1 MAAHNLPMEHQ
12 SRSLPD
18 QKLRV
23 VISVTCLLSII
34 GSLTI
39 ISSYVFFKSLRTT
52 TRLIL
57 VHLSIMDLGV
67 AIANFI
73 GIAVNFDKYYYRGE
87 PTEPWSSIFAS
98 DPGTL
103 INVACVT
110 QAALAVYFTA
120 GSFMWTLTMAIYMYF
135 KIVQSRDKKLA
146 QRTYYASVIFSYLF
160 PLVLV
165 AWKGS
170 LHRLGYSPSD
180 SEGWCGDK
188 VVDPVTGK
196 RHILMSVLGYNIWVF
211 LIYTLVP
218 IIYLAVLLHIR
229 LLVSQLKVLSLL

>member
-1 MAAHNLPMEHQ
+1 MEQNSSVHSG
-12 SRSLPD
+12 SR
-18 QKLRV
+18 V
-23 VISVTCLLSII
+23 AIIVTCLLSVI
-34 GSLTI
+34 GSVTI

-67 AIANFI
+67 AIANLVGVI
-73 GIAVNFDKYYYRGE
+73 VNFDAYYYNGE
-87 PTEPWSSIFAS
+87 TKDPMMHMPAIHS
-98 DPGTL
+98 DPSSL
-103 INVACVT
+103 INTACIT

-135 KIVQSRDKKLA
+135 KIVQYRDRKLA
-146 QRTYYASVIFSYLF
+146 ERTYYASVVFSYVF

-165 AWKGS
+165 GWKVS
-170 LHRLGYSPSD
+170 QQRLGYSGFD
-180 SEGWCGDK
+180 FRGWCGDK
-188 VVDPVTGK
+188 TIDPVTGK

-218 IIYLAVLLHIR
+218 IIYLAVLLHVR
-229 LLVSQLKVLSLL
+229 LLVSN